1 MRPLILISNDDG
13 YTAKGINFLIE
24 TLRPHAD
31 LFVMAPDGPRSGG
44 SCAITS
50 ASPLRYRKIRE
61 EEGLCIYACTG
72 TPADCIKVA
81 LNECLTRKP
90 DLVIGGINHGDNSAV
105 NAHYSGTMGVCYEG
119 AMAGFPSIAFS
130 LDNHSSEADF
140 TPLHP
145 YLVDITL
152 KVLKAGLPT
161 FSCLNVNF
169 PNTSEFKGVKVCRM
183 GLSRWVKET
192 HKCFHPTTNQPYL
205 WLVGYRENLE
215 PEATD
220 TDIWALENGYVAVT
234 PVTLDV
240 THYGLLKDLSFE

>member
-31 LFVMAPDGPRSGG
+31 IFVMAPDGPRSGG

-61 EEGLCIYACTG
+61 EEGLTIYACTG

-90 DLVIGGINHGDNSAV
+90 DLVLGGINHGDNSAV

-119 AMAGFPSIAFS
+119 AMAGFPSVAFS

-140 TPLHP
+140 TPLRP

-152 KVLKAGLPT
+152 KVLKEGLPA

-169 PNTSEFKGVKVCRM
+169 PNLSEFKGIKVCRM
-183 GLSRWVKET
+183 GISRWVKET
-192 HKCFHPTTNQPYL
+192 HKCLHPTTNQPYL

-240 THYGLLKDLSFE
+240 TDYKLLERFSF

>member
-24 TLRPHAD
+24 ALRPHAD
-31 LFVMAPDGPRSGG
+31 IFVMAPDGPRSGG

-61 EEGLCIYACTG
+61 EEGLTICACTG

-90 DLVIGGINHGDNSAV
+90 DLVLGGINHGDNSAV

-119 AMAGFPSIAFS
+119 AMAGFPAVAFS

-140 TPLHP
+140 TPLRP

-152 KVLKAGLPT
+152 KVLKEGLPA

-169 PNTSEFKGVKVCRM
+169 PNTPEFKGVKVCRM
-183 GLSRWVKET
+183 GKSRWVKET
-192 HKCFHPTTNQPYL
+192 HKCLHPTTNQPYL

-220 TDIWALENGYVAVT
+220 TDIWALENNYVAVT

-240 THYGLLKDLSFE
+240 TDYQLLKQLSFE

>member
-24 TLRPHAD
+24 ALRPHAD
-31 LFVMAPDGPRSGG
+31 IFVMAPDGPRSGG

-61 EEGLCIYACTG
+61 EEGLSIYACTG

-90 DLVIGGINHGDNSAV
+90 DLVLGGINHGDNSAV

-119 AMAGFPSIAFS
+119 AMAGFPSVAFS

-140 TPLHP
+140 TPLRP

-152 KVLKAGLPT
+152 KVLKEGLPA

-169 PNTSEFKGVKVCRM
+169 PNAPEFKGVKVCRM
-183 GLSRWVKET
+183 GKSRWVKET
-192 HKCFHPTTNQPYL
+192 HKCLHPTTNQPYL

-240 THYGLLKDLSFE
+240 TNYKLLESLSF

>member
-24 TLRPHAD
+24 ALRPHAD
-31 LFVMAPDGPRSGG
+31 IFVMAPDGPRSGG

-61 EEGLCIYACTG
+61 EEGLSIYACTG

-90 DLVIGGINHGDNSAV
+90 DLVLGGINHGDNSAV

-119 AMAGFPSIAFS
+119 AMAGFPSVAFS

-140 TPLHP
+140 TPLRP
-145 YLVDITL
+145 YLADITL
-152 KVLKAGLPT
+152 KVLKEGLPA

-169 PNTSEFKGVKVCRM
+169 PNAPEFKGVKVCRM
-183 GLSRWVKET
+183 GKSRWVKET
-192 HKCFHPTTNQPYL
+192 HKCLHPTTNQPYL

-240 THYGLLKDLSFE
+240 TNYKLLESLSF

>member
-24 TLRPHAD
+24 ALRPHAD
-31 LFVMAPDGPRSGG
+31 IFVMAPDGPRSGG

-61 EEGLCIYACTG
+61 EEGLTIYACTG

-90 DLVIGGINHGDNSAV
+90 DLVLGGINHGDNSAV

-119 AMAGFPSIAFS
+119 AMAGFPSVAFS

-140 TPLHP
+140 TPLRP

-152 KVLKAGLPT
+152 KVLKEGLP
-161 FSCLNVNF
+161 
-169 PNTSEFKGVKVCRM
+169 
-183 GLSRWVKET
+183 
-192 HKCFHPTTNQPYL
+192 
-205 WLVGYRENLE
+205 
-215 PEATD
+215 A
-220 TDIWALENGYVAVT
+220 
-234 PVTLDV
+234 
-240 THYGLLKDLSFE
+240 

>member
-31 LFVMAPDGPRSGG
+31 IFVMAPDGPRSGG

-61 EEGLCIYACTG
+61 EEGLTIYACTG

-81 LNECLTRKP
+81 LNECLTRRP
-90 DLVIGGINHGDNSAV
+90 DLVLGGINHGDNSAV

-119 AMAGFPSIAFS
+119 AMAGFPSIAYS

-140 TPLHP
+140 TPLRP

-152 KVLKAGLPT
+152 KVLKEGLPD

-169 PNTSEFKGVKVCRM
+169 PNLPEFKGVKVCRM
-183 GLSRWVKET
+183 GKSRWVKET
-192 HKCFHPTTNQPYL
+192 HKCTHPTTNQPYL

-215 PEATD
+215 PAATD

-240 THYGLLKDLSFE
+240 TNYKLLEHLSF

>member
-31 LFVMAPDGPRSGG
+31 IFVMAPDGPRSGG

-61 EEGLCIYACTG
+61 EEGLTIYACTG

-81 LNECLTRKP
+81 LNECLTRRP
-90 DLVIGGINHGDNSAV
+90 DLVLGGINHGDNSAV

-119 AMAGFPSIAFS
+119 AMAGFPSIAYS

-140 TPLHP
+140 TPLRP

-152 KVLKAGLPT
+152 KVLKEGLT
-161 FSCLNVNF
+161 DFSCLNVNF
-169 PNTSEFKGVKVCRM
+169 PNLSEFKGVKVCRM
-183 GLSRWVKET
+183 GKSRWVKET
-192 HKCFHPTTNQPYL
+192 HKCMHPTTNQPYL

-240 THYGLLKDLSFE
+240 TNYKLLEHLSF

>member
-24 TLRPHAD
+24 ALRPHAD
-31 LFVMAPDGPRSGG
+31 IFVMAPDGPRSGG

-61 EEGLCIYACTG
+61 EEGLSIYACTG

-90 DLVIGGINHGDNSAV
+90 DLVLGGINHGDNSAV

-140 TPLHP
+140 TPLRP

-152 KVLKAGLPT
+152 KVLKEGLPA

-169 PNTSEFKGVKVCRM
+169 PNTFEFKGVKVCRM
-183 GLSRWVKET
+183 GKSRWVKET
-192 HKCFHPTTNQPYL
+192 HKCLHPTTNQPYL

-220 TDIWALENGYVAVT
+220 TDIWALENNYVAVT

-240 THYGLLKDLSFE
+240 TDYQLLKQLSFE

>member
-31 LFVMAPDGPRSGG
+31 IFVMAPDGPRSGG

-61 EEGLCIYACTG
+61 EEGLTIYACTG

-81 LNECLTRKP
+81 LNECLTRRP
-90 DLVIGGINHGDNSAV
+90 DLVLGGINHGDNSAV

-119 AMAGFPSIAFS
+119 AMAGFPSIAYS

-140 TPLHP
+140 TPLRP

-152 KVLKAGLPT
+152 KVLKEGLPA

-169 PNTSEFKGVKVCRM
+169 PNAPEFKGVKVCRM
-183 GLSRWVKET
+183 GKSRWVKET
-192 HKCFHPTTNQPYL
+192 HKCLHPTTNQPYL

-240 THYGLLKDLSFE
+240 TNYKLLESLSF

>member
-31 LFVMAPDGPRSGG
+31 IFVMAPDGPRSGG

-61 EEGLCIYACTG
+61 EEGLTIYACTG

-81 LNECLTRKP
+81 LNECLTRHP
-90 DLVIGGINHGDNSAV
+90 DLVLGGINHGDNSAV

-119 AMAGFPSIAFS
+119 AMAGFPSIAYS

-140 TPLHP
+140 TPLRP

-152 KVLKAGLPT
+152 KVLKEGLPD

-169 PNTSEFKGVKVCRM
+169 PNLPEFKGVMVCRM
-183 GLSRWVKET
+183 GKSRWVKET
-192 HKCFHPTTNQPYL
+192 HKCTHPTTNQPYL

-215 PEATD
+215 PAATD

-240 THYGLLKDLSFE
+240 TNYKLLEHLSF

>member
-31 LFVMAPDGPRSGG
+31 IFVMAPDGPRSGG

-61 EEGLCIYACTG
+61 EEGLTICACTG

-90 DLVIGGINHGDNSAV
+90 DLVLGGINHGDNSAV

-119 AMAGFPSIAFS
+119 AMAGFPAVAFS

-140 TPLHP
+140 TPLRP

-152 KVLKAGLPT
+152 KVLKEGLPA

-169 PNTSEFKGVKVCRM
+169 PNTPEFKGVKVCRM
-183 GLSRWVKET
+183 GKSRWVKET
-192 HKCFHPTTNQPYL
+192 HKCMHPTTNQPYL

-220 TDIWALENGYVAVT
+220 TDIWALENNCVAVT

-240 THYGLLKDLSFE
+240 TDYQLLKQLSFE